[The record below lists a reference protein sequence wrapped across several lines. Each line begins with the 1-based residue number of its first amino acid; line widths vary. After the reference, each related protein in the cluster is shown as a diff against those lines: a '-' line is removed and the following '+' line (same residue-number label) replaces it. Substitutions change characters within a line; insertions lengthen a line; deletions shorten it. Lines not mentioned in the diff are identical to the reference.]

1 MTKKEMF
8 NAIATVI
15 TNTNVENKA
24 EMLEFIAHEVE
35 LLSKKGSQNSK
46 AKAESDARAEKLYIE
61 LCRMDEPVTFAELKA
76 RAFDEE
82 VKDWTP
88 QRMSALVRKLGDKV
102 KKEMRGKSA
111 YFYVA

>member
-1 MTKKEMF
+1 MTKRENF
-8 NAIATVI
+8 NALIDLATANGKDELV
-15 TNTNVENKA
+15 TFLK
-24 EMLEFIAHEVE
+24 HEIE
-35 LLSKKGSQNSK
+35 LLDKKSASSGNSK

-76 RAFDEE
+76 QTFDPE
-82 VKDWTP
+82 VKEWTP

>member
-8 NAIATVI
+8 TEIIALA
-15 TNTNVENKA
+15 NTANRTD
-24 EMLEFIAHEVE
+24 IADFAQHEIE
-35 LLSKKGSQNSK
+35 LLSKKNASTGNSK

-76 RAFDEE
+76 QAFDPE
-82 VKDWTP
+82 VKEWTP